1 MCDGAAARLI
11 LVLSSA
17 VLSAADSA
25 VTFGDARFSFYSPA
39 LARFQLRAPGAA
51 GWDLRAS
58 LSFANSA
65 LPPPAPV
72 DVAVRF
78 VGSDVVELRTS
89 ALLVAYNRS
98 GAQFSAESL
107 SVKLLAAPFSTWAPG
122 VSEAGNLRGTRMD
135 LGCYDTFEN
144 CYSGGLGWGPLS
156 RDGWAAFDDVA
167 SLRMRPTGG
176 IDGGPWWDGAT
187 QLLSDVFF
195 FGHGLDFPAAL
206 RDFAAVS
213 GGAPLPPAAA
223 FGVWWSTWYDFSEA
237 EFAHS
242 FLPRPQVVDCFVVPR
257 FNDMHEETGEVAAMV
272 SFYHLP
278 SSIMRHE
285 RHKTLHAAY
294 LFYYFTLPAPGAAPG
309 AAPSVPLRQLMEDGL
324 ICARNCGVEVLNC
337 LDLMDNNSFLRD
349 LKFGPGDGKLQYY
362 LYNYASPELEP
373 KEVGLILL

>member
-1 MCDGAAARLI
+1 MTASGGAAAEDHLSEMFELLAVNYVEDDDHMFRFLYSREFLRWALCPPGYVRDWHVGVRASKSRKLVACISGVPADCVIHGASVRLCEI
-11 LVLSSA
+11 DFLCIDKRLRA
-17 VLSAADSA
+17 KRLA
-25 VTFGDARFSFYSPA
+25 PA
-39 LARFQLRAPGAA
+39 LIKEVTRRVNLSGVFQATYTAGVLLPGSVASCRYWHRSLQPAKLVEVGFSHLPAGMTLNKLVRQNKLADAPATLGLRP
-51 GWDLRAS
+51 LEPR
-58 LSFANSA
+58 
-65 LPPPAPV
+65 
-72 DVAVRF
+72 DVAAACAGLNGYLAKF
-78 VGSDVVELRTS
+78 KLR
-89 ALLVAYNRS
+89 
-98 GAQFSAESL
+98 
-107 SVKLLAAPFSTWAPG
+107 P
-122 VSEAGNLRGTRMD
+122 
-135 LGCYDTFEN
+135 
-144 CYSGGLGWGPLS
+144 
-156 RDGWAAFDDVA
+156 
-167 SLRMRPTGG
+167 
-176 IDGGPWWDGAT
+176 
-187 QLLSDVFF
+187 
-195 FGHGLDFPAAL
+195 H
-206 RDFAAVS
+206 
-213 GGAPLPPAAA
+213 
-223 FGVWWSTWYDFSEA
+223 FSEA